1 MKQYLVKEETLLEI
15 LRYFATKPYAEVF
28 KLVPK
33 LQVPEVEEVP
43 EKVEATEEK

>member
-1 MKQYLVKEETLLEI
+1 MKKYLVKEDTLLEV
-15 LRYFATKPYAEVF
+15 LNYFKNRPYVEVF